1 MVLLAF
7 LIGLAAVVAA
17 TTLLVVRGLGLW
29 RSAKGTGRRLSA
41 ELATFAER
49 TARTE
54 QLLAENQ
61 AASRELQEAL
71 ERLRASQAR
80 LAVLT
85 GALERATARTR
96 WLRAF
101 LPV

>member
-1 MVLLAF
+1 VILIAF
-7 LIGLAAVVAA
+7 VIGLAAIVAA
-17 TTLLVVRGLGLW
+17 TVVLVVRGLRLW
-29 RSAKGTGRRLSA
+29 RSTKSTGRRLSA
-41 ELATFAER
+41 ELATFEER

-54 QLLAENQ
+54 LLLTENET
-61 AASRELQEAL
+61 ASRELQEAL
-71 ERLRASQAR
+71 ERLRASQAQ